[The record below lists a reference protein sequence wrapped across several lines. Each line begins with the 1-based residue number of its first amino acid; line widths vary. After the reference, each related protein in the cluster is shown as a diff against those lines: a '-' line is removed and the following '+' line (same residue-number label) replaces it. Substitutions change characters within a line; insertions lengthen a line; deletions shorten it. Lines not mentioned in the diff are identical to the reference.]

1 MATPPVNPRQALIM
15 VLLILLVFPAQIGT
29 SIARGKNFELGVYDP
44 CPDPSCDPS
53 STLRRLKESGANA
66 ILVTLVDGE
75 GYALYPSK
83 LLPIK
88 SEMLD
93 TTLRTI
99 EEARKLGMRV
109 YGWVNIPHEVW
120 LRKHPEWIAVL
131 SNGRPSDFY
140 SADYFHRIVPPSR
153 VVREKECIDLLRG
166 IAREVASLGVDGIDI
181 NDNFQFSDV
190 YLEKED
196 MSLLTSYDEFTVRAF
211 ERDTGVTVKGDS
223 PEEWASFIEGND
235 QVWRKWVEWRAEQVT
250 ELIRIITSAARQV
263 RPGIEVRPHL
273 LIWDPL
279 ETYGIDF
286 SSIAAVTGTLYV
298 MIPSSESRLRHFK
311 TVWKARQVAS
321 KVMASTY
328 LPDLP
333 KLSEE
338 EARRRALWIA
348 SAGADGIYVFWEGV
362 GEERYELMRA
372 IFDEFRGVKDYQAP
386 GWLKGA
392 RVVSVY
398 AESPD
403 VDLSALRDQG
413 VSLVELDVGLSSC
426 DRLYNEFSKALGTV
440 KVISGEA
447 RSLGMRVVV
456 YVPALEVV
464 CDEPVHEEWTQVSL
478 DGRKLVVSGEELGV
492 PWVGKGEVDLWMS
505 PLSPHREVLIDR
517 IRKLMEVTDG
527 IWLDVPHLPE
537 YLTEEM
543 SDLWPDASEWGRKGF
558 EEEYWE
564 SPPSSTDDP
573 SFPLWLR
580 WRHDMA
586 LDFVLAIAEEA
597 FSLDKVLLVESSA
610 CDAGATELGFDPVFL
625 HYNPIIVFVP
635 EIGPPTWEAGLS
647 NATLSEWAHFY
658 AMLKHARGSLGN
670 GVIIP
675 LTYGKDA
682 SDSAKQLGLLLPLA
696 NGFFETN
703 SNGLMTGSVGAE
715 FRRRAF
721 WLVKMLSG
729 VERSTNSRV
738 GVLFSSFTRDFVDTY
753 VSGPYDVEGTIHM
766 RAFREVVRVLAEEH
780 VRFDVIPIE
789 MASKSELSRYD
800 VLIAPE
806 LRVLSREARSILTSY
821 RGKFLVIGKLGTL
834 DERGRKVEELRVGT
848 RIDIRSLPT
857 LLRGVV
863 EAPEGILVERFGDGC
878 EVLSLVNVGGVSG
891 EVSVP
896 GGWALYFDSLTVKP
910 VSEHVEI
917 PKTFLLIFNGDEGGP
932 SKPERA
938 AITASGVDR
947 SMNADLISK
956 IRAPFTSSGVV
967 IRLGGPA
974 VDPSWSSGGDVE
986 FIRRN
991 GVFVGIRIG
1000 NQTYMSSFGETDY
1013 SLIERTKCGSFT
1025 FYRVAGVTR
1034 YGTRAGLL
1042 WLVNKGVDARL
1053 TLLKWADDGDGIV
1066 ELNEIEIEGVEK
1078 LSSGG

>member
-1 MATPPVNPRQALIM
+1 MLALH
-15 VLLILLVFPAQIGT
+15 VQIGIST
-29 SIARGKNFELGVYDP
+29 SKVEGLELGVYDP
-44 CPDPSCDPS
+44 CTDPSCDPS
-53 STLRRLKESGANA
+53 PTLRRLKDVGANA
-66 ILVTLVDGE
+66 ILVTLVDGK
-75 GYALYPSK
+75 GYALYPSN
-83 LLPIK
+83 LLPVRD
-88 SEMLD
+88 EMLD

-153 VVREKECIDLLRG
+153 IVRERECIDLLRG
-166 IAREVASLGVDGIDI
+166 VAREVAALGVDGIDI

-190 YLEKED
+190 YLERSNT
-196 MSLLTSYDEFTVRAF
+196 SLLTSYDEFTVRAF
-211 ERDTGVTVKGDS
+211 ERDTGVTVKGNS
-223 PEEWASFIEGND
+223 PEEWASFIEGDD
-235 QVWRKWVEWRAEQVT
+235 QIREKWVKWRAEQVT
-250 ELIRIITSAARQV
+250 ELIRIITSAAREV
-263 RPGIEVRPHL
+263 RPSIEVRPHL

-286 SSIAAVTGTLYV
+286 SGIAAVTGTLYV

-321 KVMASTY
+321 KVVASTY

-333 KLSEE
+333 GLSEE
-338 EARRRALWIA
+338 EARKRAFWIA

-362 GEERYELMRA
+362 GEERYGLMRA
-372 IFDEFRGVKDYQAP
+372 IFDEFRRVKDYQAP
-386 GWLKGA
+386 NWLKGA

-403 VDLSALRDQG
+403 VDISALKDQG

-426 DRLYNEFSKALGTV
+426 DMLYRDFSKALETV
-440 KVISGEA
+440 RAITREA

-464 CDEPVHEEWTQVSL
+464 CDEPIHEEWAQVSL
-478 DGRKLVVSGEELGV
+478 DGRRLVVTGEELNV
-492 PWVGKGEVDLWMS
+492 PWVEGGEIDLWMS
-505 PLSPHREVLIDR
+505 PLSPHREILIDR
-517 IRKLMEVTDG
+517 VRKLLEVADG
-527 IWLDVPHLPE
+527 VWLDVPHLPE

-543 SDLWPDASEWGRKGF
+543 SDLWPDASDWGREGF

-564 SPPSSTDDP
+564 SSPSSTDDP

-586 LDFVLAIAEEA
+586 LDLVLAVAEEA
-597 FSLDKVLLVESSA
+597 FSLGKALLVESSA

-625 HYNPIIVFVP
+625 RYNPTIVLVP
-635 EIGPPTWEAGLS
+635 EIGPPAWEEGLS

-658 AMLKHARGSLGN
+658 AMLKHERGSVRDGI
-670 GVIIP
+670 IIP
-675 LTYGKDA
+675 LTYGRDA
-682 SDSAKQLGLLLPLA
+682 SDSAKQLGLLLPLT

-715 FRRRAF
+715 FRKRAF

-729 VERSTNSRV
+729 VKRSTRSRV

-753 VSGPYDVEGTIHM
+753 IAGPYDVEGTIHM
-766 RAFREVVRVLAEEH
+766 RTFREVIRVLAEEH
-780 VRFDVIPIE
+780 VQFDVIPIE
-789 MASKSELSRYD
+789 MASKSELSQYD

-806 LRVLSREARSILTSY
+806 LRVLSSEARGILASY
-821 RGKFLVIGKLGTL
+821 GGELLVVGKLGVL
-834 DERGRKVEELRVGT
+834 DERGRIVEELRVGR
-848 RIDIRSLPT
+848 RIDIESLSRF
-857 LLRGVV
+857 LRGAV
-863 EAPEGILVERFGDGC
+863 EAPEGVLVERFGNGC
-878 EVLSLVNVGGVSG
+878 EVLSLVNVGNVKGKVSQS
-891 EVSVP
+891 E
-896 GGWALYFDSLTVKP
+896 GWVLYFDSLAVEP
-910 VSEHVEI
+910 VSGHINTPE
-917 PKTFLLIFNGDEGGP
+917 TFLLIFVGDEGGP
-932 SKPERA
+932 SKPVGADIA
-938 AITASGVDR
+938 AFGVDR

-956 IRAPFTSSGVV
+956 LEAPFTSSGAV

-974 VDPSWSSGGDVE
+974 VDPSWSISGGTE
-986 FIRRN
+986 FIKHN
-991 GVFVGIRIG
+991 GVFVGIRVE
-1000 NQTYMSSFGETDY
+1000 NRTYISSFGKIDY
-1013 SLIERTKCGSFT
+1013 SLIERTKCGGFT
-1025 FYRVAGVTR
+1025 FYRIAGVTR

-1042 WLVNKGVDARL
+1042 WLVNRGVDKRL
-1053 TLLKWADDGDGIV
+1053 TLLKWVDDGDGIV
-1066 ELNEIEIEGVEK
+1066 ELSEIKVEK
-1078 LSSGG
+1078 TGSGG